1 MQKIN
6 KKSWLKTYEVKP
18 MITIEYKIK
27 NVFGNTVKPLKTVK
41 PFKVNTVREAI
52 DICEYGVEKDF
63 AVFVNNKK
71 YIPIKDLG
79 ITINLNK
86 EAAWKTKKQK
96 LFYHYL

>member
-6 KKSWLKTYEVKP
+6 KKSWMETYEVKP

-27 NVFGNTVKPLKTVK
+27 NVFGNAVKPLKTVK

-52 DICEYGVEKDF
+52 DICEYGINKDF
-63 AVFVNNKK
+63 VVFVNDKK

-79 ITINLNK
+79 ITVNLNNN
-86 EAAWKTKKQK
+86 
-96 LFYHYL
+96 

>member
-52 DICEYGVEKDF
+52 NLCEYGTKNNF

-71 YIPIKDLG
+71 YIPISDLG
-79 ITINLNK
+79 KTINL
-86 EAAWKTKKQK
+86 EVA
-96 LFYHYL
+96 

>member
-18 MITIEYKIK
+18 MIKIEYKIN
-27 NVFGNTVKPLKTVK
+27 NVFGNEVKSLKTVK

-52 DICEYGVEKDF
+52 NLCEYGTKNNF

-71 YIPIKDLG
+71 YIPISNLG
-79 ITINLNK
+79 KTINL
-86 EAAWKTKKQK
+86 EAA
-96 LFYHYL
+96 